1 MEERL
6 LKLMEKEGLHSSK
19 FAELIG
25 VQRSSISHILSGRNK
40 PSFDMIS
47 SILSKFPKL
56 NPDWLLLGK
65 GSMYRQVVQTSIF
78 DTINEQKSVST
89 DSKHSIS
96 TENSKLTENSISEK
110 IIEKVLVFYSDK
122 TFREYRP
129 E

>member
-1 MEERL
+1 
-6 LKLMEKEGLHSSK
+6 MEKRLQQLIEREGVHPSK

-47 SILSKFPKL
+47 NILKKIPRV
-56 NPDWLLLGK
+56 NPDWLLLGN

-78 DTINEQKSVST
+78 DTINEKMEPAANDQQDKVAKNPKPS
-89 DSKHSIS
+89 
-96 TENSKLTENSISEK
+96 ENPLSEK
-110 IIEKVLVFYSDK
+110 SIERVLVFYNDK
-122 TFREYRP
+122 TFKEYIP